1 MKRVFSVLL
10 SVLVSLALLPPIP
23 ALAAN
28 NDLFTDR
35 DFDASFDERSSILIT
50 LNGAS
55 AACDSDVVEISGSIV
70 TISDEGT
77 YILTGSL
84 DGGTVIVRADDKA
97 KVQIVLHGASVTSAD
112 SAALFLESAD
122 KVFLTLADGTENALM
137 NGGTFAKDEYNI
149 DGALFAKCD
158 LTMNGTGALSVQSPA
173 GHGIVCKDDL
183 KITGGQYDITAALHS
198 IDAND
203 SVRMADGSL
212 TITSGKDGVHAENN
226 DDETLGYI
234 YVSGGSF
241 ALNAQGDGFH
251 AGSTVQIEGGTFDIT
266 AGGGHDS
273 APAHAGNGFGGFGGR
288 GGFGHGMN
296 RGPQV
301 QQTPPSAP
309 EGDTP
314 EQAPDAP
321 AGQHDGF
328 ADFGAPADFADPA
341 VSADSTA
348 STKGIKAGT
357 DMVLS
362 GGTFTLDTA
371 DDAFHAGGSI
381 TVAGGTFAI
390 AAGDDAFHAD
400 DTLTVTD
407 GKMDITASYE
417 GLEALHIA
425 VSGGDIALVASD
437 DGLNAAGGRDESGF
451 SGPQAGDTF
460 GRRGFGGGWQSGASD
475 GTILLSGGELYIEAS
490 GDGIDSNG
498 SLEITG
504 GEVTVCGPTM
514 GDTATLDYDTAGTIT
529 GGTFIGTGG
538 SSMAQSFSDASQGV
552 VAVRAG
558 NQAAGT
564 EIALLDESGNVLL
577 SSTPA
582 LPFSVVIF
590 SSPDLTSGQSY
601 TLRIGNQS
609 EQVTAQ

>member
-1 MKRVFSVLL
+1 MKRILSVLL
-10 SVLVSLALLPPIP
+10 SVLVGLTLVSPLPV
-23 ALAAN
+23 LAAN
-28 NDLFTDR
+28 SDLFTDR
-35 DFDASFDERSSILIT
+35 DFDASFDERSSVVIT
-50 LNGAS
+50 LNGTS
-55 AACDSDVVEISGSIV
+55 AACDSDAVEISGSIV
-70 TISDEGT
+70 TIADEGT

-84 DGGTVIVRADDKA
+84 ENGTVIVRADDKA
-97 KVQIVLHGASVTSAD
+97 KVQLVLHGASITSAD

-122 KVFLTLADGTENALM
+122 KVFLTLADGTDNALA

-158 LTMNGTGALSVQSPA
+158 LTLNGEGSLSVQSPA

-183 KITGGQYDITAALHS
+183 KITGGQYDITAALHG

-203 SVRMADGSL
+203 SVRAAGGSL
-212 TITSGKDGVHAENN
+212 TVLSGKDGIHVENN

-241 ALNAQGDGFH
+241 TLIAQGDGFH
-251 AGSTVQIEGGTFDIT
+251 AGSTVQIEGGSFDIT
-266 AGGGHDS
+266 AGGGYEN
-273 APAHAGNGFGGFGGR
+273 APAHTGNGFGGFGGR

-296 RGPQV
+296 RGPQT

-309 EGDTP
+309 DGDAQGT
-314 EQAPDAP
+314 APDAP
-321 AGQHDGF
+321 PEQPGGF
-328 ADFGAPADFADPA
+328 SDFDAPAAPA
-341 VSADSTA
+341 SSADSTA

-357 DMVLS
+357 DMGIS

-381 TVAGGTFAI
+381 TVAGGAFTVAT
-390 AAGDDAFHAD
+390 GDDAFHAD

-407 GKMDITASYE
+407 GTIDIASSYE
-417 GLEALHIA
+417 GLEALHII
-425 VSGGDIALVASD
+425 VSGGEISLAATD
-437 DGLNAAGGRDESGF
+437 DGLNAAGGRDESGIA
-451 SGPQAGDTF
+451 GPQAGDTF
-460 GRRGFGGGWQSGASD
+460 GRRGFGGWQSGASD
-475 GTILLSGGELYIEAS
+475 GTILLSGGKLYIEAS

-504 GEVTVCGPTM
+504 GEITVCGPTM

-564 EIALLDESGNVLL
+564 EIILLDGNGNVLL
-577 SSTPA
+577 SHTPA
-582 LPFSVVIF
+582 LPFSVVIL
-590 SSPDLTSGQSY
+590 SSPDLTSGQSC
-601 TLRIGNQS
+601 TLQIGGQS

>member
-1 MKRVFSVLL
+1 MKRIFSVLL
-10 SVLVSLALLPPIP
+10 SVLIVLALVSPLP

-35 DFDASFDERSSILIT
+35 DFDASFDERTSVIIT

-55 AACDSDVVEISGSIV
+55 AACDSDAVEISGSII

-122 KVFLTLADGTENALM
+122 KVFLTLADGTENALA

-158 LTMNGTGALSVQSPA
+158 LTLNGTGALSVQSPA

-183 KITGGQYDITAALHS
+183 KITGGQYDITAALHG

-203 SVRMADGSL
+203 SVRVADGSV
-212 TITSGKDGVHAENN
+212 TVTSGKDGIHAENN

-241 ALNAQGDGFH
+241 ALNAQGDGLH

-266 AGGGHDS
+266 AGGGHEN
-273 APAHAGNGFGGFGGR
+273 AAAHAGNGFGGFGGR

-301 QQTPPSAP
+301 QQTPPTAP
-309 EGDTP
+309 EGDAPGQP
-314 EQAPDAP
+314 ELP
-321 AGQHDGF
+321 DGF
-328 ADFGAPADFADPA
+328 ADFADPSL
-341 VSADSTA
+341 SADSTA
-348 STKGIKAGT
+348 STKGVKAGT
-357 DMVLS
+357 DMILS
-362 GGTFTLDTA
+362 GGAFTLDTA

-381 TVAGGTFAI
+381 TVAGGTFTVAT
-390 AAGDDAFHAD
+390 GDDAFHAD

-407 GKMDITASYE
+407 GSMDIAASYE
-417 GLEALHIA
+417 GLEALHII
-425 VSGGDIALVASD
+425 VSGGDIALVATD
-437 DGLNAAGGRDESGF
+437 DGLNAAGGRDESGMA
-451 SGPQAGDTF
+451 GPQTGDTF

-475 GTILLSGGELYIEAS
+475 GTILLSGGKLYIEAS

-504 GEVTVCGPTM
+504 GEITVCGPTV
-514 GDTATLDYDTAGTIT
+514 GDTATLDYDTAGTIA
-529 GGTFIGTGG
+529 GATFMGTGG

-564 EIALLDESGNVLL
+564 EIALLDGNGNVLL
-577 SSTPA
+577 STTPA
-582 LPFSVVIF
+582 LPFSVVIL

-601 TLRIGNQS
+601 TLQIGNQS